1 MKKFRKGGLFG
12 SLQIIEIDVV
22 NMGPHGSRVWE
33 TAHKLALLGYDNKPL
48 TCHQWAT
55 NDRKGAEKQLIESG
69 WTIEE

>member
-1 MKKFRKGGLFG
+1 
-12 SLQIIEIDVV
+12 
-22 NMGPHGSRVWE
+22 MGPHGSRVWE

-69 WTIEE
+69 WVIEE

>member
-33 TAHKLALLGYDNKPL
+33 KSHRLALLGYDNRPL
-48 TCHQWAT
+48 TNHQWKS